1 MLLVVKTFALI
12 FSLFFFAAA
21 SARDVRILVLNEV
34 SSSKCDAKDVA
45 NVQGLY
51 QIGLNGSELPFHAP
65 FAWDEC
71 TDGTLLTSLGQDI
84 LRSGMADRVI
94 FMPVGVEGSH
104 IEDWFAGGRAQEKLK
119 LALHEAA
126 SNNVR
131 FEYVL
136 WNGALVDGPISASH
150 YQINV
155 QKILK
160 VVKMSTAA
168 DKFIISKSISVGKEK
183 FPRSVMHPWDPL
195 VGRFA
200 GPDLRVLGDAYRS
213 DDGNFNLLGKRKLAE
228 LWLRSMQDADAESQ
242 RYQKESLLYYFK
254 L

>member
-34 SSSKCDAKDVA
+34 SSSKCEAKNVA
-45 NVQGLY
+45 NVQGVY
-51 QIGLNGSELPFHAP
+51 QIGLNGSELPFQSP
-65 FAWDEC
+65 FAWNEC
-71 TDGTLLTSLGQDI
+71 ADGTLLTSLGQDI

-94 FMPVGVEGSH
+94 FMSVGVEGSH
-104 IEDWFAGGRAQEKLK
+104 IEDWLVGGRAQEKLK
-119 LALHEAA
+119 LALHEAV
-126 SNNVR
+126 SNNIR

-136 WNGALVDGPISASH
+136 WQGALLDGMISASN
-150 YQINV
+150 YQSHV
-155 QKILK
+155 QRILK
-160 VVKMSTAA
+160 VVKMNAVV
-168 DKFIISKSISVGKEK
+168 DKFIISKSISVGKDK
-183 FPRSVMHPWDPL
+183 FSRSVMHPWDPL

-200 GPDLRVLGDAYRS
+200 GPDLSGLGDAYRS

-228 LWLRSMQDADAESQ
+228 LWLRSMQDADAENQ